1 MNDIIVILILVF
13 LGGVALYSSFRRK
26 NRGCGGS
33 CGGCNGCGGCG
44 STCHNCERCHSDGEN
59 NTPNQQD

>member
-1 MNDIIVILILVF
+1 MNDIIVILILVL
-13 LGGVALYSSFRRK
+13 LGGVALYSCILRK
-26 NRGCGGS
+26 NRRCGGS